1 LKIPRD
7 CSVGDRLSDR
17 KIIITGRGRAG
28 TTCLVAVLSDLGLDT
43 GFRAGVPMDGHSG
56 GLERSLGDFDTP
68 RIVKSP
74 GFCTRL
80 GKLLDDRVVEIEH
93 VIIPMR
99 DFDVAAASRAR
110 VAGYG
115 RFLGV
120 RGGFLG
126 TRSASRQ
133 RRVLITMLAELL
145 WTVTRHDLPHTFL
158 EFPRFAHDWQY
169 TYEKLGFLDPALTA
183 DDFRVALEKRYDPSE
198 IRQEPLTARER
209 ATAAALQPWTLARRV
224 WIRLGRKG
232 APPTI
237 TTPSN
242 TPRRVSTTVRR
253 SAGARLGPVRKLLGS
268 SRMWRLWRARNLQRR
283 ARGPLEGPNE
293 WSVIAAPKRNEK
305 LPSDELVAF
314 AMRAI
319 ERARRVDLKTLHE
332 RISGDSERLDHFS
345 GQHYRILAGLAEA
358 WDAKRLVE
366 IGTYQGMSALALLES
381 RAIEQLVTYDLVAWD
396 KLGGTLLRR
405 SDFGDRLQQRLGD
418 LSDPNV
424 FAAATDVLKHA
435 DMLFI
440 DASKDGVF
448 EPAFLAELFKLE
460 PAQPQLI
467 VLDDIRVLT
476 MVRVWNDIALDKFD
490 LTSFGHWS
498 GTGIIVRGG
507 FPPGPRD

>member
-1 LKIPRD
+1 
-7 CSVGDRLSDR
+7 LSDR
-17 KIIITGRGRAG
+17 KIIITGTGRAG
-28 TTCLVAVLSDLGLDT
+28 TTFLVAVLSDLGLDT

-80 GKLLDDRVVEIEH
+80 GKLLDDRVVEVEH

-145 WTVTRHDLPHTFL
+145 WTITRYDVPHTFL

-169 TYEKLGFLDPALTA
+169 THDKLGFLDPTLSA

-209 ATAAALQPWTLARRV
+209 ATAAALQPWTLVRRV
-224 WIRLGRKG
+224 WSRLRRKG
-232 APPTI
+232 
-237 TTPSN
+237 TTSPMTSRPMTSSPVTSSGV
-242 TPRRVSTTVRR
+242 TPRRLSTTVRR
-253 SAGARLGPVRKLLGS
+253 SARARLGPVRKLLGS

-283 ARGPLEGPNE
+283 ARGPLEGANE
-293 WSVIAAPKRNEK
+293 WSVIAAPRRNDK

-314 AMRAI
+314 AMGAI
-319 ERARRVDLKTLHE
+319 ERARLVELKTLHE

-358 WDAKRLVE
+358 WGAKRVVE

-381 RAIEQLVTYDLVAWD
+381 QAIEQLVTYDLVAWD

-405 SDFGDRLQQRLGD
+405 ADFGDRLQQRLGD
-418 LSDPNV
+418 LSDPDA
-424 FAAATDVLKHA
+424 FAAASDTLAHA
-435 DMLFI
+435 DMMFI

-448 EPAFLAELFKLE
+448 EPAFLTQLFELE

-507 FPPGPRD
+507 FPPAVRD